1 MADSR
6 IETVSKSV
14 QVVSVIAGV
23 VLSVLSFNAAQ
34 VKEADAK
41 ILELK
46 KYYDQRRDEERR
58 QQIEASKPFLQ
69 LRQER
74 YMEIVH
80 IAGVLANPRD
90 HTAREIA
97 AAKKR
102 FAELYVA
109 ELSMVEAQSVEGNM
123 MALAR
128 AVDPSLANLTDAQ
141 NAAYHLAHAL
151 RDSLIKSWQV
161 SDTVVDN
168 PHR

>member
-1 MADSR
+1 
-6 IETVSKSV
+6 
-14 QVVSVIAGV
+14 
-23 VLSVLSFNAAQ
+23 
-34 VKEADAK
+34 
-41 ILELK
+41 
-46 KYYDQRRDEERR
+46 
-58 QQIEASKPFLQ
+58 
-69 LRQER
+69 
-74 YMEIVH
+74 MEIVH

-90 HTAREIA
+90 HTAQEIA

-109 ELSMVEAQSVEGNM
+109 ELSMVEAQGVEGNM
-123 MALAR
+123 KALAQ
-128 AVDPSLANLTDAQ
+128 AVDPSLANLTAAQ